1 MRTIQSR
8 EIPIFSDN
16 RSRWEVRADLSGRRY
31 SFRVSYNSRQEAWM
45 LSISDTAGNLI
56 LGGLRLIPSVKML
69 NKYRASCP
77 GLPPG
82 ELVLIDTEGRPET
95 AVVTRDNLSH
105 RYALTYM
112 EFVEV

>member
-1 MRTIQSR
+1 
-8 EIPIFSDN
+8 
-16 RSRWEVRADLSGRRY
+16 
-31 SFRVSYNSRQEAWM
+31 M
-45 LSISDTAGNLI
+45 LAISDTMENLL
-56 LGGLRLIPSVKML
+56 LGGLRLIPNVKML
-69 NKYRASCP
+69 NKYRASSP

-95 AVVTRDNLSH
+95 AVVTRDNLSS